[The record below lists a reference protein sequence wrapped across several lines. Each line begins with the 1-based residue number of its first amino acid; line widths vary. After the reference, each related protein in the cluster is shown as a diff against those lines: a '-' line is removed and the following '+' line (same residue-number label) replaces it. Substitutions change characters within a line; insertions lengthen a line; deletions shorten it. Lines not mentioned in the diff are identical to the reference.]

1 MHDES
6 PVWDRESLEAPHD
19 TADKDRRVRRMF
31 DAIAPRY
38 QFINTL
44 FSAGRDAAWRR
55 KAVDLARV
63 VPDDDVLDIACGTG
77 DFAREFALAGPRTVI
92 GTDFSHQMLTHAVA
106 GRGPAICWCESD
118 ALGLP
123 FADGSFS
130 ITSCAFGI
138 RNWQNLD
145 VGFREMFRVLR
156 PGGRTVILE
165 FSRPPGRL
173 ARGMY
178 ELYANRVM
186 PVLASLISR
195 DRMGAYRYLPRSVV
209 SFPGSELIRTKLRDA
224 GFRGIE
230 AYRLTMG
237 VVTVYIG
244 RRNQA

>member
-6 PVWDRESLEAPHD
+6 PVWDRKSLESLHD
-19 TADKDRRVRRMF
+19 TADKAWRVRRMF

-38 QFINTL
+38 ELINTL
-44 FSAGRDAAWRR
+44 FSAGRDAKWRR
-55 KAVDLARV
+55 KAVGLARV
-63 VPDDDVLDIACGTG
+63 SPDDDVLDIACGTG
-77 DFAREFALAGPRTVI
+77 DFAREFARAGPRTVV
-92 GTDFSHQMLTHAVA
+92 GADFSHQMLTHAVTSS
-106 GRGPAICWCESD
+106 GPAICWCEAD

-145 VGFREMFRVLR
+145 LGFREMFRVLR

-186 PVLASLISR
+186 PVLASLISQ

-209 SFPGSELIRTKLRDA
+209 SFPGGDLIRAKLRGV
-224 GFRGIE
+224 GFGEVE
-230 AYRLTMG
+230 AHRLTMG

-244 RRNQA
+244 RRDQA